1 MFQRPNSTWTKPL
14 TRFAFAVGV
23 CIAGWV
29 GPQAMAAPT
38 DLNIQDDAD
47 YTRFVD
53 AIRATE
59 YFREDYIVENRN
71 PRVVAIVAALSA
83 YTQLNPIATQAQLE
97 QFANGFDAAIQSE
110 YAGDP
115 DLRRSANFMSAL
127 RFIVIDEPGLEG
139 TNTHVGQLAAQ
150 MLNVVVPA
158 PDNFDATQRRMVR
171 FGQGLAMRY
180 THNRRFADLLVHGF
194 FSIAQDGTD
203 RPDLALVL
211 NQYLTA
217 QGYQPNLGSTNTDPR
232 FADVNAGL
240 QSLPADFA
248 SYISTLNQPLAVNSL
263 VNMVDIQAEGVQLEI
278 DSRIATLD
286 DAIAAEPTMYDGFAM
301 GQDQAILDQIA
312 SDLQAQLQETSFAR
326 SSMFGATFLLGQ
338 SPLDELGDY
347 SVAAADY
354 NATLLEASDTV
365 AEVQMG
371 LGILTNLTTVAA
383 GYASGDPIAA
393 MGGVFGLVSDAI
405 GIADHAGAFDNTP
418 SVDEQI
424 YAQLIELRVQV
435 EAMRIEMHERFDR
448 IEQQLDFMYDQ
459 MIIGFNAIGNA
470 IGDLQGQNDAILREM
485 HVVRSQLSQ
494 LESALFG
501 VAEDILLTNLTDA
514 ANTVLDYRD
523 ENNIDLAYANQN
535 PSFVTGSEDF
545 FTFATV
551 TARSQAFSGSR
562 SNPLVT
568 LSTADQYLSSNPI
581 ARYLNDL
588 AVLPQSLGLAPLTFT
603 TLSGPEPWAQAAS
616 AYAQLAKE
624 NPWYFAFRYESQ
636 LEDYLSDPQNESL
649 PELDEIIE
657 DGEAL
662 VNIGNAA
669 RNPALF
675 DALVA
680 RYKQQTA
687 TLQSEI
693 NTIMFAEMTTRKLR
707 WSSGENLSM
716 IDLWDTDSI
725 QTNIE
730 PLFTQYSPAHIPAFT
745 QMDGSSDVWG
755 GNAVLFDIDP
765 ALSYFQKARIVSGE
779 NTDHAHRAVLFEY
792 LNQLD
797 ASPKYDHELRWHA
810 TIPAPLIRGGF
821 FFYRPPNFSV
831 IHWVDDNPNPAIVN
845 MKSIHTRVV
854 DSNIDVWG
862 TEFSDYQW
870 YPIGLWWNEDSPD
883 DCAYEFMIQGGGRY
897 IAWNTL
903 NMGMPFGGVDGADL
917 QFTNVII
924 NDFNYL
930 QSSSCG
936 YNWLIL
942 DDVDILRF
950 RPWSDNAHSLDNNTL
965 ITGHIFEFLAQYREG
980 NVRPLVN
987 AEFANPTSAI
997 TAAIEDL
1004 DNTVALIN
1012 AYITLAA
1019 PDAVAH
1025 SEILRS
1031 ALRAVPGQSE
1041 IGLRSADAIQLILE
1055 FQAQGSARDPR
1066 SAADPAFDFHVMDQI
1081 LNERIDFVHAEIDRA
1096 IALPLESPPYIE
1108 WMLAELNDVRDHVFA
1123 PARDDAYQS
1132 IGTTIMVD
1140 SASGVMANDMLQE
1153 YRIITI
1159 DPSFGELPT
1168 NGSLTLN
1175 NDGSFEYT
1183 PNPGFS
1189 GTDSFTYR
1197 LVGTIVEG
1205 LPIPEDGQF
1214 VSEPATVTVSTQT
1227 IGCSVAD
1234 TNADGVINFFDISTF
1249 LQAFTAQDL
1258 AADFNNDGL
1267 LNFFDISTFL
1277 QVFAMG
1283 CP

>member
-1 MFQRPNSTWTKPL
+1 MFQRTSSTWTKPF
-14 TRFAFAVGV
+14 TRVAIAVGV
-23 CIAGWV
+23 CVAGWV
-29 GPQAMAAPT
+29 GPQAMAAPI

-71 PRVVAIVAALSA
+71 PRVVATVAALSA
-83 YTQLNPIATQAQLE
+83 YAQLNPIATQAQLT

-115 DLRRSANFMSAL
+115 DLRRAANFMSAL

-194 FSIAQDGTD
+194 FGIAQDGTE
-203 RPDLALVL
+203 RPDLALIL

-217 QGYQPNLGSTNTDPR
+217 QGYQPNLGSTNADPR
-232 FADVNAGL
+232 FTDVNAGL
-240 QSLPADFA
+240 QSLPVDFA
-248 SYISTLNQPLAVNSL
+248 SYTSTLNQPLAVNAL
-263 VNMVDIQAEGVQLEI
+263 VNMVDVQAEAVQLEI

-301 GQDQAILDQIA
+301 GQDQAVLDQIA
-312 SDLQAQLQETSFAR
+312 ADLQAQLQETSFAR

-424 YAQLIELRVQV
+424 YAQLIELRIQI
-435 EAMRIEMHERFDR
+435 ETMRIEMHERFDR
-448 IEQQLDFMYDQ
+448 IEQQLNFMYDQ
-459 MIIGFNAIGNA
+459 MLVGFNAIGNA
-470 IGDLQGQNDAILREM
+470 IGDLQGQNNAILREM

-501 VAEDILLTNLTDA
+501 VAEDILLTDLTDA

-523 ENNIDLAYANQN
+523 ENNIDLEYANQTPN
-535 PSFVTGSEDF
+535 FITASEDF

-568 LSTADQYLSSNPI
+568 LSTADQYLSANPI

-603 TLSGPEPWAQAAS
+603 TLSGPEPWAQSAS

-669 RNPALF
+669 RNPVLF

-693 NTIMFAEMTTRKLR
+693 NAIMFAEMTSQKLR

-716 IDLWDTDSI
+716 VDLWDTDGI

-755 GNAVLFDIDP
+755 GAVVLFDIDP
-765 ALSYFQKARIVSGE
+765 GLSYFQKARIVSGE
-779 NTDHAHRAVLFEY
+779 NTDHAYRAVLFEY

-797 ASPKYDHELRWHA
+797 ASPKYAHELRWDT
-810 TIPAPLIRGGF
+810 TIHPPLTRGF
-821 FFYRPPNFSV
+821 FFYGAPSFSV
-831 IHWVDDNPNPAIVN
+831 IHWIDVNPDSAIVDLQ
-845 MKSIHTRVV
+845 SIHTRNVR
-854 DSNIDVWG
+854 SSIDVWG
-862 TEFSDYQW
+862 TEFNDYQW
-870 YPIGLWWNEDSPD
+870 FPIDLLWNEESPD
-883 DCAYEFMIQGGGRY
+883 DCAYEFMTRGGGRDV
-897 IAWNTL
+897 AWNTL
-903 NMGMPFGGVDGADL
+903 NTGMPFGGVDGADL

-930 QSSSCG
+930 ENSSCG
-936 YNWLIL
+936 NNWFVL

-950 RPWSDNAHSLDNNTL
+950 RPWRDSVQNVNNSAT
-965 ITGHIFEFLAQYREG
+965 INGHIFEFLTQYREG
-980 NVRPLVN
+980 NIRPLIN
-987 AEFANPTSAI
+987 ADFTNPISAI
-997 TAAIEDL
+997 TAAAQDL

-1031 ALRAVPGQSE
+1031 ALRAALGQSE
-1041 IGLRSADAIQLILE
+1041 IGLRSADVIQLILE
-1055 FQAQGSARDPR
+1055 FQTLASARDPR
-1066 SAADPAFDFHVMDQI
+1066 SPADPAFDFHVLDQI
-1081 LNERIDFVHAEIDRA
+1081 LNQRIDFVHDEINRA

-1108 WMLAELNDVRDHVFA
+1108 WMLAELNDVRDYVFA

-1132 IGTTIMVD
+1132 TGTTIIVD
-1140 SASGVMANDMLQE
+1140 SASGVMANDTLQE

-1175 NDGSFEYT
+1175 IDGSFEYT

-1205 LPIPEDGQF
+1205 LPSPEDGQF
-1214 VSEPATVTVSTQT
+1214 VSEPATVTVNTQT
-1227 IGCSVAD
+1227 VGCSLAD

-1277 QVFAMG
+1277 QIFAMG